1 MIRVFLIK
9 DVLSDVNT
17 SFAVMGGGMGDW
29 RFLARRVMP
38 QIRERQVHNIFA
50 NNKIRMFRT
59 SLY

>member
-29 RFLARRVMP
+29 RFLARRVIP
-38 QIRERQVHNIFA
+38 QIRE
-50 NNKIRMFRT
+50 T
-59 SLY
+59 SAQYFCQQ